1 MIHLPSDIFSLWILV
16 VPVGIVGTAIGIGAS
31 LLGGLLGGGPSKEEK
46 AALASQSALARQQA
60 RISRERGTREKS
72 FFAQQQPIISKLID
86 QFTALLGG
94 DRGAIAQRFG
104 PLLEDLA
111 SQRKSTQE
119 NILQSTPAGGAQVQ
133 GLIEAEGKAFSE
145 RSSILRGAP
154 EAGAAGLTG
163 IAQLLGQ
170 GAQGQ
175 AAAATGA
182 GGIAGGALESILAS
196 EQSKKLLDQ
205 NFFDSLLGS
214 FKGIGADLFKKKNES
229 ENKVFNL

>member
-1 MIHLPSDIFSLWILV
+1 MGVFGKI
-16 VPVGIVGTAIGIGAS
+16 
-31 LLGGLLGGGPSKEEK
+31 LGGLKTFGGLIPGVGPFIQAGATIAGGLLSRPGQSGMEKE
-46 AALASQSALARQQA
+46 ALTAQTALARQQS
-60 RISRERGTREKS
+60 RLSRERGAREKS

-111 SQRKSTQE
+111 SQRKTTQE
-119 NILQSTPAGGAQVQ
+119 SILQNTPAGGAQVQ

-145 RSSILRGAP
+145 RSSLLRGAP
-154 EAGAAGLTG
+154 EAGAAGLTS

-175 AAAATGA
+175 AGAATGA
-182 GGIAGGALESILAS
+182 GGIAGGALESILAN

-205 NFFDSLLGS
+205 KFFDSLLGS
-214 FKGIGADLFKKKNES
+214 FKGIGADLFKKKNGAS
-229 ENKVFNL
+229 DKLI